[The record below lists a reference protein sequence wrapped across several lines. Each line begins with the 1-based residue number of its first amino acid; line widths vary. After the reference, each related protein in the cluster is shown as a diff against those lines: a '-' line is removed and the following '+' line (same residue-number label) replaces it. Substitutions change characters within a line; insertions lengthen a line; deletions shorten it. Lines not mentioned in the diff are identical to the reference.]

1 MQLKIR
7 EGVSG
12 LKTVIQSLLISLVIH
27 AIFIAGALAV
37 AWLQT
42 RDYKPEIASRYE
54 NFEPL
59 QQKAAIVGIVASPL
73 WLLCTFVGTAAVS
86 GIIIR
91 VWKKNRK
98 PKASAS

>member
-1 MQLKIR
+1 MQRKIG

-12 LKTVIQSLLISLVIH
+12 LKTVIRSLWISLVIH
-27 AIFIAGALAV
+27 VIVMAGALAV

-42 RDYKPEIASRYE
+42 RDDKPEIAGRYE

-73 WLLCTFVGTAAVS
+73 LLLCTFVGTAAVC
-86 GIIIR
+86 GIILVFR
-91 VWKKNRK
+91 KKIRK
-98 PKASAS
+98 PKASTS